1 MFVEALVLILSLKFG
16 DLTFH
21 QDGVDLPD
29 LEPCPTYLYCPPVTF
44 TDSAGRL
51 LASSGSGPGSL
62 VRNIN
67 FTTFC
72 WSVRQ
77 LVLLTSHG

>member
-1 MFVEALVLILSLKFG
+1 MFFEALVLCISLKFG

-29 LEPCPTYLYCPPVTF
+29 LEPCPTSLYCPPINF

-77 LVLLTSHG
+77 LVLLINNS